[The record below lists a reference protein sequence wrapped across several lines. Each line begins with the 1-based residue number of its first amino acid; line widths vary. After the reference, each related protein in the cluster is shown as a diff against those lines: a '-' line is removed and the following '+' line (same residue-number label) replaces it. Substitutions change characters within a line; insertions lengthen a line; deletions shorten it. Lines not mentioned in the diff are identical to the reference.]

1 MPAVSYSPWI
11 SACLLVLA
19 CSEAVPGPAPGAAGN
34 SSGPGNAGA
43 SSGASGTAG
52 VATGGAGGGAS
63 GAGAGG
69 AVTGGAAGLGNAGS
83 NQAGMAGGAGTPGAS
98 GAAGAGG
105 AVGAGGVGGASG
117 AGAGGAG
124 GASPSV
130 ADYQLYGRWNVAQQG
145 RAITVN
151 SGSHV
156 TASFMGSGI
165 SAKFDTSGNTGDIPT
180 VSIQVDDGNLVEKQ
194 INGTLELA
202 SGLPV
207 ALHTVTLFVRGM
219 NENQAR
225 WTPPLVSSTV
235 FTGFTVT
242 GGALVPTARPTRLKL
257 EFLGDSITEGV
268 ALHATGPQG
277 QTSANWRTDGPRGYA
292 SLTAQKLQAEWR
304 QVGFGRQG
312 LTIGGNGGVPKAQ
325 DAFNWIYSGVP
336 RDTWQPDIVVVN
348 QGTNDRSAAGA
359 TFAPLYGS
367 FLALIRAA
375 YPNAKLVALR
385 PLVGDFGSEIS
396 AQVAARKAGGDAKV
410 YYVDTAGWTAS
421 ADFTDG
427 IHPNQAG
434 SVKIADKLAAALQA
448 LPN

>member
-1 MPAVSYSPWI
+1 M
-11 SACLLVLA
+11 
-19 CSEAVPGPAPGAAGN
+19 GG
-34 SSGPGNAGA
+34 
-43 SSGASGTAG
+43 
-52 VATGGAGGGAS
+52 TGGAGGAPVS
-63 GAGAGG
+63 
-69 AVTGGAAGLGNAGS
+69 L
-83 NQAGMAGGAGTPGAS
+83 
-98 GAAGAGG
+98 
-105 AVGAGGVGGASG
+105 
-117 AGAGGAG
+117 
-124 GASPSV
+124 
-130 ADYQLYGRWNVAQQG
+130 ADYQLYGRWNVSQQG
-145 RAITVN
+145 KAITVN

-180 VSIQVDDGNLVEKQ
+180 VSIKIDNGELVEKE
-194 INGTLELA
+194 ISGALELA

-225 WTPPLVSSTV
+225 WTPPLVASTV
-235 FTGFTVT
+235 FLGFTVA
-242 GGALVPTARPTRLKL
+242 GGNLVPSARPVRPKL

-268 ALHATGPQG
+268 ALHAMGPQG
-277 QTSANWRTDGPRGYA
+277 QTSANWRTDGARAYA

-312 LTIGGNGGVPKAQ
+312 LTIVGNGGVPKAQ
-325 DAFNWIYSGVP
+325 DAFNWFYAGVA
-336 RDTWQPDIVVVN
+336 RDEWQPDVVVIN
-348 QGTNDRSAAGA
+348 QGTNDRGTNGA

-367 FLALIRAA
+367 FLGLIRAA

-396 AQVAARKAGGDAKV
+396 AQVTARNGGGDAKV
-410 YYVDTAGWTAS
+410 FYVDTAGWTAP

-427 IHPNQAG
+427 IHPNQSG